1 MQFLSQDKLVK
12 TQNGQYK
19 RKHYLNFS
27 LTVDLFEVRVNK
39 KKKIN
44 IMHSLQS
51 RTHLELMLFQV
62 QRKMENKRTKG
73 IVIVP
78 FFTAF
83 ARFTR
88 LLNIL
93 VSDALTLP
101 TSKIIIIPL
110 QEENY
115 SRNACHFYGNPSK
128 TKEYQIKM
136 QKCAL
141 NHGQKAEKYVTTTIL
156 PYGQQFVINERLITC
171 NQQ

>member
-44 IMHSLQS
+44 IKHSLQS
-51 RTHLELMLFQV
+51 RTHLELI

-73 IVIVP
+73 IIIVP
-78 FFTAF
+78 FFTTF
-83 ARFTR
+83 AWFTR

-115 SRNACHFYGNPSK
+115 SRNACHFYGNLSK

-136 QKCAL
+136 QKCVC
-141 NHGQKAEKYVTTTIL
+141 NHGQKAEKYVTTAIL
-156 PYGQQFVINERLITC
+156 HYGQQFVISERFVTC